1 MPTATIID
9 DNPAPELTKA
19 SAKEALA
26 SWVMAKVNPARDYR
40 DTNFKARWD
49 EYYRLWRGIW
59 NSADKNRK
67 SERSRIIT
75 PALQQAIEGVT
86 SEIESAILDKPHFFD
101 MVDDDFDKEN
111 EDILALRT
119 QLREDM
125 KNADFEQAM
134 NQIFLTGSIF
144 GTGIGKLKVTEIEV
158 PAIEADQDGLP
169 RVTTQDQTEVSL
181 LPILPT
187 QFVIDTSAKDIPGA
201 LFVGHEYTTPRHG
214 IVELQVSGA
223 YFEGELKGAAPDD
236 AIESDAMPDAQ
247 ADSVNILDYHGKV
260 PRHLLNA
267 VLEEVELEEDDME
280 LAELFPD
287 DDDDKDDTLVEVMI
301 TIANGGT
308 LLRAVENVTL
318 LKERLFI
325 AYRHEIVPDQF
336 WGRGVAEKGFNSQ
349 KALDA
354 SMRARIDGLALTVHP
369 MMGLDGSKMPKGFK
383 FSVSPG
389 KSIVTNGD
397 PSTVLRPMN
406 FGQIDPN
413 VFTNTSELER
423 MVSMSTGGYDSASPV
438 TVNNRNETASG
449 MSMQLG
455 AFVKR
460 SKRTIRNI
468 ENEFIIP
475 MVSKVT
481 RLYMQLDADRYPATD
496 VKFKATSVL
505 GTMAREL
512 EQAQFSA
519 MLTNVPPQSP
529 AFWMLV
535 KSIYELSSLSN
546 REVMVKMIDGQLQQ
560 TLNPPPPPVDP
571 FVELKKVEIM
581 GRIRAEAARIQVE
594 FIRAQGEI
602 ARAANDAR
610 LAPSEEAKNE
620 SVAILNLAKAQA
632 EDLNKSIGLYKAQLD
647 ALEKDTMAKQGV
659 ANDVI
664 ANTETTGV
672 RRTLDDLL
680 NTGVSG
686 AEGGTEQP
694 AGSV

>member
-1 MPTATIID
+1 MSTAQIID
-9 DNPAPELTKA
+9 DQPAPEQKG
-19 SAKEALA
+19 SAKEDLVT
-26 SWVMAKVNPARDYR
+26 WVMGKVNPAKTYR
-40 DTNFKARWD
+40 DSEYKPRWD

-59 NSADKNRK
+59 AQADKSRN

-75 PALQQAIEGVT
+75 PALQQAVEGVT

-101 MVDDDFDKEN
+101 MVDDEFD
-111 EDILALRT
+111 EDNKDIMMLRT

-125 KNADFEQAM
+125 KEADFEQSM

-144 GTGIGKLKVTEIEV
+144 GTGIGKLKVEEIEIPSIKAGV
-158 PAIEADQDGLP
+158 DGLP
-169 RVTTQDQTEVSL
+169 EIVTETQIQVNL
-181 LPILPT
+181 VPLLPT
-187 QFVIDTSAKDIPGA
+187 QFVIDTAAKSIAGA
-201 LFVGHEYTTPRHG
+201 LFVGHQYTTPRHN
-214 IVELQVSGA
+214 IVALQQSGA
-223 YFEGELKGAAPDD
+223 YLSGDLKGTSGTGDNDPILSDNQPD
-236 AIESDAMPDAQ
+236 ST
-247 ADSVNILDYHGKV
+247 ADTVNLLDYHGKV
-260 PRHLLNA
+260 PRHLLEA
-267 VLEEVELEEDDME
+267 VAMESSLDDDGDELVSLFPEDD
-280 LAELFPD
+280 A
-287 DDDDKDDTLVEVMI
+287 DKDDTLVEAMI
-301 TIANGGT
+301 VIANGGT
-308 LLRAVENVTL
+308 LLKAAENVTL

-336 WGRGVAEKGFNSQ
+336 WGRGVAEKGYNSQ

-397 PSTVLRPMN
+397 PTTILRPIS
-406 FGQIDPN
+406 FGSMDPN
-413 VFTNTSELER
+413 VFTNTGELER
-423 MVSMSTGGYDSASPV
+423 MVSMSTGAFDSAAPV
-438 TVNNRNETASG
+438 QVNNRNETASG

-475 MVSKVT
+475 MVGITT
-481 RLYMQLDADRYPATD
+481 RLYMQLDSDRYPAVD

-519 MLTNVPPQSP
+519 MLTNVPPESP

-535 KSIYELSSLSN
+535 KSIYELSTLAN
-546 REVMVKMIDGQLQQ
+546 REVMVEMIEGQLQQ
-560 TLNPPPPPVDP
+560 TLNPEPPPPDP
-571 FVELKKVEIM
+571 MVELKKVEIM

-594 FIRAQGEI
+594 FIRAQSEI

-610 LAPSEEAKNE
+610 LAPSIEAKNE
-620 SVAILNLAKAQA
+620 SVALLNLAKAQA
-632 EDLNKSIGLYKAQLD
+632 EDLGKSIGLYQAQLT
-647 ALEKDTMAKQGV
+647 ALENNAAAPQGL

-664 ANTETTGV
+664 TQTESTGV
-672 RRTLDDLL
+672 GRTLDDLL
-680 NTGVSG
+680 NTGVEDLG
-686 AEGGTEQP
+686 QG
-694 AGSV
+694 V